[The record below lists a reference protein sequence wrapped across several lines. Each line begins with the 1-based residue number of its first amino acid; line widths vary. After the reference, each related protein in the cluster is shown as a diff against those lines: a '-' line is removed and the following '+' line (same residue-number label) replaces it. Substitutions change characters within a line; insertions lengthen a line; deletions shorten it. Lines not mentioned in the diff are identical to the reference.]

1 MDKLILKSKLNN
13 KQQHILGN
21 IFDSN
26 LYEDWIYYDES
37 EANKDIKSTVE
48 ARGRKYLNLNDIDN
62 KELQSVLTEIKKE
75 LFESNGFDESKFKLI
90 EIDEGK
96 GLYPTM
102 LSCIYKVDGLPNHGV
117 HTHKDWRGANDE
129 MQVRFNY
136 LVRKPEEGGEP
147 VINRRVIDLQEKEG
161 MVLFASEW
169 LHAGMPVEGSKTRIL
184 LSIGYLVENEYAQEL
199 EKRFNYG
206 RI

>member
-1 MDKLILKSKLNN
+1 MDKLILKSKLTNE
-13 KQQHILGN
+13 QQNILGN
-21 IFDSN
+21 IFDCD
-26 LYEDWIYYDES
+26 LHKDWIYYDES
-37 EANKDIKSTVE
+37 ETKEEVKSTVE
-48 ARGRKYLNLNDIDN
+48 ARGRKYLNLDNIDN
-62 KELQSVLTEIKKE
+62 NELKSTLNEIKKD
-75 LFESNGFDESKFKLI
+75 LFELNGFDKSKFKLI
-90 EIDEGK
+90 EIGEGK
-96 GLYPTM
+96 GLYSTM
-102 LSCIYKVDGLPNHGV
+102 LSCIYKKDNLPNHGV
-117 HTHKDWRGANDE
+117 HTHKDYRGPNDE

-147 VINRRVIDLQEKEG
+147 VINRRVIDLQEKDG

-169 LHAGMPVEGSKTRIL
+169 LHAGMPVDGSKTRIL

>member
-1 MDKLILKSKLNN
+1 MDKLILKSKLTNE
-13 KQQHILGN
+13 QQNILGN
-21 IFDSN
+21 IFDCD
-26 LYEDWIYYDES
+26 LHKDWIYYDES
-37 EANKDIKSTVE
+37 ETKEEVKSTVE
-48 ARGRKYLNLNDIDN
+48 ARGRKYLNLDNIDN
-62 KELQSVLTEIKKE
+62 NELKSTLNEIKKD
-75 LFESNGFDESKFKLI
+75 LFELNGFDKSKFKLI
-90 EIDEGK
+90 EIGEGK
-96 GLYPTM
+96 GLYCTM
-102 LSCIYKVDGLPNHGV
+102 LSCIYKKDNLPNHGV
-117 HTHKDWRGANDE
+117 HTHKDYRGPNDE

-147 VINRRVIDLQEKEG
+147 VINRRVIDLQEKDG

-169 LHAGMPVEGSKTRIL
+169 LHAGMPVDGSKTRIL